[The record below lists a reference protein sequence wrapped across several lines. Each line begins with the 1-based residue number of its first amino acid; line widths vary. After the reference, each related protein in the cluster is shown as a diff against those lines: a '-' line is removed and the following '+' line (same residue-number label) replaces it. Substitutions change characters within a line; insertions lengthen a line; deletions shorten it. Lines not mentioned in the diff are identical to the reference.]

1 MLLEDNRWWTTKTV
15 EYFCLCWLACMAV
28 VFWPIT
34 RGEQKAWEIRN
45 GWRQNFGRQVFRSD
59 LAIGNETTVAQVN
72 TGLWGTS
79 QLSLQFL
86 YFLNGKGTFIWH
98 SLALLGF
105 LFGRSGKWE
114 QRIWNF
120 FKYITFI
127 YIEVQNITLLTDL
140 FYIYITYIESSK
152 YKRKTNFQHLHNTKI
167 LHVSH
172 EDKKIITTNLSYI
185 LVC

>member
-1 MLLEDNRWWTTKTV
+1 
-15 EYFCLCWLACMAV
+15 MAV

-45 GWRQNFGRQVFRSD
+45 GWRQNLGRQVFV
-59 LAIGNETTVAQVN
+59 L
-72 TGLWGTS
+72 TS
-79 QLSLQFL
+79 RLEMKRPLHRLVLVYEEHYQLSLQFL
-86 YFLNGKGTFIWH
+86 YFLNGKETFIWH
-98 SLALLGF
+98 SLALLVF

-140 FYIYITYIESSK
+140 FYTYITYIESSNK
-152 YKRKTNFQHLHNTKI
+152 LSAFTQHKNT
-167 LHVSH
+167 SH
-172 EDKKIITTNLSYI
+172 KPWR
-185 LVC
+185 